1 MAKEFDVAVQI
12 KIYVDE
18 PSKSASVKGAIEK
31 LAKVQKFWEED
42 VGFGIKALK
51 ALLLMCDSGNNI
63 YWRSKYSKMD
73 FDLSKLH
80 WHKLLDWRRIFW
92 RSSGK
97 TKYHDHLH
105 HNLWWTNQEQDDS
118 GEEKAVVYGEL
129 VRFTPSW
136 TRLNLVRN

>member
-51 ALLLMCDSGNNI
+51 ALLLMCDSDGG
-63 YWRSKYSKMD
+63 MD
-73 FDLSKLH
+73 TL
-80 WHKLLDWRRIFW
+80 
-92 RSSGK
+92 
-97 TKYHDHLH
+97 
-105 HNLWWTNQEQDDS
+105 
-118 GEEKAVVYGEL
+118 EEKLQTIEGVSQVEIESISR
-129 VRFTPSW
+129 V
-136 TRLNLVRN
+136 